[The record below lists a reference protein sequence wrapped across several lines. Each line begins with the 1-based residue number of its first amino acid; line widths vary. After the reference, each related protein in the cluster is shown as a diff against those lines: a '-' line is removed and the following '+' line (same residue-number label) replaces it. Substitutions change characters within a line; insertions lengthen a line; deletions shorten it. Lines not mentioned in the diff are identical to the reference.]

1 MMVFLLLNNY
11 NYILFKR
18 NYFIQ
23 DKLIELIAEA
33 LEIDKS
39 EAENDLTRS

>member
-1 MMVFLLLNNY
+1 M
-11 NYILFKR
+11 
-18 NYFIQ
+18 Q

-39 EAENDLTRS
+39 EAENDLILILKIIGTL